1 MKKILLIIMVFGFV
15 NLSQAQTKEE
25 TIAWIKEKIEKYAFM
40 ETEVIKINECEIVIK
55 RYLLEGRKDL
65 WDEITLPTNPVSI
78 GGQNLNFKSNVV
90 KYFEGDTKKVKY
102 EDKVFLLLD
111 FSREDDLGIRFLKAF
126 QHLNTFCEKK
136 TETF

>member
-1 MKKILLIIMVFGFV
+1 MKKILLIIMVLGFA

-40 ETEVIKINECEIVIK
+40 ESEVIKINECEIVIK
-55 RYLLEGRKDL
+55 RYLVKGRKDL
-65 WDEITLPTNPVSI
+65 WDEITLPTNPVSY
-78 GGQNLNFKSNVV
+78 GGYNLNFKSNVV

-102 EDKVFLLLD
+102 EDYIHSFVD
-111 FSREDDLGIRFLKAF
+111 FSREDDLGVRFLKAL